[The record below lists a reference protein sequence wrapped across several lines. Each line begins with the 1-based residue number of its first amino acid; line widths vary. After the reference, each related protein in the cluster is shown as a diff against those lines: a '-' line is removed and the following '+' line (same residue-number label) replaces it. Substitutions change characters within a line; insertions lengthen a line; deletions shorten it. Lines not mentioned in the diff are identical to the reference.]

1 MGIGYNGAGTESV
14 LAWPNLFPSS
24 SFHWGH
30 LMPMPISPN
39 PYPPNPVVEVVCSGT
54 PFEMGLAQGSALKTK
69 IHAAR
74 DVLAKLEA
82 FRLKQPWWL
91 PFSCYLWLSERRAT
105 RFLELPVNR
114 DYPEMKDRLLGI
126 AQGAG
131 VSPGRIH
138 LFNALEPLLSS
149 IGGSTTC
156 PGACSAVAVRGSRS
170 VTGEPMLAR
179 NFDYLP
185 LIQPYYVVRESRP
198 NKGFRALE
206 FTTVPLAGAV
216 DGMNEKGLTI
226 TYDYAFTTDRP
237 PVPSGPISMAISE
250 ALQNCSSVAEAA
262 EWIIRKPRVGGG
274 LLLMADAGGDIASLE
289 LSNTRSHLRRPG
301 PGEDALFHTNNFS
314 DESMREVQIPDSAL
328 YNDNAPSPLR
338 GRRVHHSSD
347 MRNRRYRELLNNK
360 KIFDK
365 DTLGALM
372 ADHGENGIPNDFTPC
387 VHGSYWQTTACL
399 QFFPKSRRIRVAY
412 DLACQAKYQE
422 IGF

>member
-1 MGIGYNGAGTESV
+1 
-14 LAWPNLFPSS
+14 
-24 SFHWGH
+24 
-30 LMPMPISPN
+30 MPTPIFPN
-39 PYPPNPVVEVVCSGT
+39 PSRPNQVVEVVCSGT
-54 PFEMGLAQGSALKTK
+54 PFEMGLAQGTALKTK

-74 DVLAKLEA
+74 EVLTKLEA

-105 RFLELPVNR
+105 RFLELPLER

-185 LIQPYYVVRESRP
+185 LIQPFYVMRESRP

-206 FTTVPLAGAV
+206 FTTVPLGGAV
-216 DGMNEKGLTI
+216 DGMNEKGLAI
-226 TYDYAFTTDRP
+226 TYDYAFTTDRS

-250 ALQNCSSVAEAA
+250 ALERCTSVAEAA
-262 EWIIRKPRVGGG
+262 DWIIKKPRVGGG
-274 LLLMADAGGDIASLE
+274 LLMMADAQGDIASLE
-289 LSNTRSHLRRPG
+289 LSNTRSHLRRPA

-314 DESMREVQIPDSAL
+314 EESMREVQIPNNAL

-347 MRNRRYRELLNNK
+347 MRNQRYRQLLNNK
-360 KIFDK
+360 KIFDA

-399 QFFPKSRRIRVAY
+399 QFFPKTGRIRVAY
-412 DLACQAKYQE
+412 DLACKARYQE

>member
-1 MGIGYNGAGTESV
+1 MLWWLGHF
-14 LAWPNLFPSS
+14 LFLPL
-24 SFHWGH
+24 WGPLKH
-30 LMPMPISPN
+30 TPQIPTPISPN
-39 PYPPNPVVEVVCSGT
+39 SSVKYQAQPNQVVEVICSGT
-54 PFEMGLAQGSALKTK
+54 PFEMGLAQGTVLKSK

-74 DVLAKLEA
+74 EVLTKLEA

-91 PFSCYLWLSERRAT
+91 PLAGYLWLSERRAT
-105 RFLELPVNR
+105 RFLELPLKR
-114 DYPEMKDRLLGI
+114 DYPEMKDRLAGI

-131 VSPGRIH
+131 VSAGRIH

-185 LIQPYYVVRESRP
+185 LIQPYYVVRESQP
-198 NKGFRALE
+198 KKGFRSLE
-206 FTTVPLAGAV
+206 FTTVPLAGVV
-216 DGMNEKGLTI
+216 DGMNEKGLAI
-226 TYDYAFTTDRP
+226 TYDYAFTTDRS

-250 ALQNCSSVAEAA
+250 ALERCTSVAQAA
-262 EWIIRKPRVGGG
+262 DWINKKPRAGGG
-274 LLLMADAGGDIASLE
+274 LLMMADAQGDIASLE
-289 LSNTRSHLRRPG
+289 LSNTRSHLRRPT
-301 PGEDALFHTNNFS
+301 PGEDTLFHTNNYAG
-314 DESMREVQIPDSAL
+314 ESMLEVQIPENAI

-347 MRNRRYRELLNNK
+347 MRNQRYRQLLDNK
-360 KIFDK
+360 KIFDEE
-365 DTLGALM
+365 TLAALM

-399 QFFPKSRRIRVAY
+399 QFFPKSGKIRVAY
-412 DLACQAKYQE
+412 DLACQAKYRE